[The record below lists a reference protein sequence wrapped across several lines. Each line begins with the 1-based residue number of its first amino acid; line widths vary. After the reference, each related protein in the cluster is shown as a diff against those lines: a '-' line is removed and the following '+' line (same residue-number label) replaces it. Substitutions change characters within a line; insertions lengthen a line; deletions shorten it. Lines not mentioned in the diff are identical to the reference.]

1 MIETATGIVF
11 RTVPITETSLVVYW
25 LTDSAGRIATV
36 AKGARRQGSPLAGK
50 LDLFHVLELVFYRKR
65 ATSLHL
71 LKEATL
77 VESRTRM
84 RSELGLLAQAAYAA
98 ALVEAATE
106 TDTPIPEVYKLF
118 REYLR
123 FLEGTTPQPLNV
135 FAFEVRFLAVTGL
148 WPVEDSV
155 DLSPGAKQIL
165 KIIHSGDWQLIRQ
178 LTLSPQQVREL
189 DRFLNG
195 FIAYHLG
202 RVPETRPR
210 AVQYPG

>member
-11 RTVPITETSLVVYW
+11 RTVPITETSLVVHW

-65 ATSLHL
+65 NTALHL
-71 LKEATL
+71 LKEAAL
-77 VESRTRM
+77 VESRTHM
-84 RSELGLLAQAAYAA
+84 RGELGLLAQAAYAA

-106 TDTPIPEVYKLF
+106 TETPIPDVYRLF

-123 FLEGTTPQPLNV
+123 FLDVAKPQPVNV
-135 FAFEVRFLAVTGL
+135 FAFEVRFLAISGL
-148 WPVEDSV
+148 WPVDESV

-165 KIIHSGDWQLIRQ
+165 KVMHGGDWQLIRQ
-178 LTLSPQQVREL
+178 LTLSHQQVREL
-189 DRFLNG
+189 DRFLAG

-210 AVQYPG
+210 AVQY